1 MTTELVLLG
10 TAGAPMPVAGR
21 GGICSVVIVDERIFM
36 IDCGRGAPS
45 SFVAA
50 GLDFTRLEAVFITH
64 LHVDHTGDLT
74 GMLLYPWGVRA
85 HADGS
90 PLPPVEVYGPAS
102 PGVAPTGDATFHRTT
117 TVNNTRPFPGT
128 TDLVENIVAGNAYH
142 LNVMPLDVHMPDP
155 GSLVRAI
162 DVPVSAPREGV
173 PRERI
178 PLFDD
183 GIVSVTAVPVT
194 HGHAHPALAY
204 RFDTPDG
211 AIVFSGDTT
220 VNDDLIALAG
230 NADILVHQVAD
241 LGYLEQHGLTGPDLQ
256 HMRALHTDVTEVGG
270 VAERARVREL
280 VLNHY
285 LPADSSAV
293 SDAAWVERARTGFRG
308 KTTAGSDGLR
318 RRLGGERPA

>member
-45 SFVAA
+45 AFVEA

-64 LHVDHTGDLT
+64 LHVDHIGDLT

-90 PLPPVEVYGPAS
+90 PLPPVEVYGPAT
-102 PGVAPTGDATFHRTT
+102 PTVAPSGDTTFHRKTT
-117 TVNNTRPFPGT
+117 IHDLRPFPGI
-128 TDLVENIVAGNAYH
+128 TDLVENILAGNAYH

-155 GSLVRAI
+155 GSLVHAI
-162 DVPVSAPREGV
+162 NVPVAAPKEGV
-173 PRERI
+173 PRDRI
-178 PLFDD
+178 SVYDD
-183 GIVSVTAVPVT
+183 GVVRVTAVPVT
-194 HGHAHPALAY
+194 HGRAHPALAY
-204 RFDTPDG
+204 RLDTPDG

-220 VNDDLIALAG
+220 VNSDLIALAR

-241 LGYLEQHGLTGPDLQ
+241 LDYLEQHGLTGPGLERMCALQ
-256 HMRALHTDVTEVGG
+256 TDVTEVGG
-270 VAERARVREL
+270 VAERAQVREL
-280 VLNHY
+280 ILNHY
-285 LPADSSAV
+285 LPAEPNAI
-293 SDAAWVERARTGFRG
+293 SDASWAERAGRGFQG
-308 KTTAGSDGLR
+308 ETTAGTDGLR
-318 RRLGGERPA
+318 RRLSGQSR